1 MNHLIGI
8 LLFGICLG
16 INHATMATQ
25 FEQFNGEQIAKKY
38 QKLQSFMSELE
49 VENGGPIYETQ
60 VNIYKTHHRQCI
72 IVAITDQDAG
82 GGGNEDIIYF
92 KHHQFNSGYSRIFNY
107 ELLNNATFST
117 KRDYQRYFYG
127 AELKSN
133 FKKYLKL
140 MSKKTLAQC

>member
-1 MNHLIGI
+1 MNYLIGMP
-8 LLFGICLG
+8 LFGICLF
-16 INHATMATQ
+16 INHAAMATK
-25 FEQFNGEQIAKKY
+25 FEQLNGEQIAQKY
-38 QKLQSFMSELE
+38 QKLQSLISELE
-49 VENGGPIYETQ
+49 IENGGPIYETK
-60 VNIYKTHHRQCI
+60 VTIYKTKHRQCI

-92 KHHQFNSGYSRIFNY
+92 KHHQFNSGYSRVFNY
-107 ELLNNATFST
+107 ELLNNTTFSS

-127 AELKSN
+127 AALKSN